1 MVKKTSFSTQIYVSL
16 VILLACLTG
25 LNLFLPQGS
34 FLPEIPSNAPPK
46 IVLAFIS
53 ALSTL
58 IVYGSLGF
66 IGLKLSS
73 KLGFP
78 ELWESKL
85 SNQQRLAIP
94 ALAGVSLGI
103 FFIVADLIFQQ
114 FHDLSGFPHPP
125 FPTSIVASI
134 NAAIGE
140 EIIFRLFLIPFGVWL
155 ISNMILKGRRQSSIF
170 WFMAT
175 VSAVAFALGH
185 LPIAMQIFDLEAIS
199 EIPVAIITEML
210 LLNGILSFLAAY
222 YLKQFGFLAAV
233 SLHFWTDVVWHV
245 IWGLVS

>member
-1 MVKKTSFSTQIYVSL
+1 MLKKLSASMQIYSAL
-16 VILLACLTG
+16 VILLAFLAG

-34 FLPEIPSNAPPK
+34 FLPEIPPNAPPK
-46 IVLAFIS
+46 VVLAFIS
-53 ALSTL
+53 AVSTL
-58 IVYGSLGF
+58 IIYGGLGF
-66 IGLKLSS
+66 VGLKLSS

-78 ELWESKL
+78 ELWDSKI
-85 SNQQRLAIP
+85 SNRQRLTIP
-94 ALAGVSLGI
+94 ALAGVILGI

-140 EIIFRLFLIPFGVWL
+140 EIIFRLFLIPFGIWL
-155 ISNMILKGRRQSSIF
+155 ISSFLLKGRRLSSIF

-185 LPIAMQIFDLEAIS
+185 LPIAMQIFDLEAVS
-199 EIPVAIITEML
+199 QIPIAILTEML
-210 LLNGILSFLAAY
+210 LLNGVLSFLAAY

-245 IWGLVS
+245 IWGFLS